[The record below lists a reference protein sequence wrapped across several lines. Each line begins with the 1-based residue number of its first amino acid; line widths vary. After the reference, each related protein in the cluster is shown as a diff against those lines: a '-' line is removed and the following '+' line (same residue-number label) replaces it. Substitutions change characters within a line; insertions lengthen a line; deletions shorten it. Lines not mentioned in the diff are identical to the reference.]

1 MTRPILVGYCPR
13 TADRGPVH
21 FALAAGRA
29 TGAPVLAV
37 AVHSGGTVAAVP
49 VGGELAGQP
58 EAAARAALE
67 PLRAELGPAV
77 EVRAR
82 EALTPASG
90 LTAAAEEAE
99 ARLIVLGSSAR
110 GAVGRVLP
118 GSTAE
123 RVIHGAPCPVAVV
136 PRDYVAR
143 DGGMMTVGVAFA
155 PTTEGR
161 EALRTG
167 ARLAEAA
174 RASLRVIMVLD
185 PSLAERSSPGMLA
198 AAHHEHDLAEDRA
211 GRLRIAAER
220 ELDDAI
226 ADVAATVPVERDVL
240 FQDPAD
246 GLAAASE
253 HLDLLIMG
261 SRAYGP
267 MRAVML
273 GGVSRRVITRAACPV
288 LVLPRGTASA
298 ADELAPSNEGRRV
311 PV

>member
-13 TADRGPVH
+13 TADRGPIH
-21 FALAAGRA
+21 FALAAARA
-29 TGAPVLAV
+29 TSAPVLAV
-37 AVHSGGTVAAVP
+37 AVHSGGMVAGVP
-49 VGGELAGQP
+49 VGAELAGQP
-58 EAAARAALE
+58 EAAARAVLE
-67 PLRAELGPAV
+67 PLRAELGAAV
-77 EVRAR
+77 DVRAR
-82 EALTPASG
+82 EALTAAAG
-90 LTAAAEEAE
+90 LTAAAEEVD
-99 ARLIVLGSSAR
+99 ARLIVLGSSSR
-110 GAVGRVLP
+110 GAIGRVLP

-143 DGGMMTVGVAFA
+143 EGGMMTVGVAFA
-155 PTTEGR
+155 PTPEGR
-161 EALRTG
+161 DALRTG
-167 ARLAEAA
+167 ARLAEVA

-185 PSLAERSSPGMLA
+185 PSLAERTSPGMLA
-198 AAHHEHDLAEDRA
+198 AAHHDHDDAEDRA
-211 GRLRIAAER
+211 GRSRIEAER
-220 ELDDAI
+220 ELDEAI
-226 ADVAATVPVERDVL
+226 ATVSSTVPVERDVL

-288 LVLPRGTASA
+288 LVLPRDIASA
-298 ADELAPSNEGRRV
+298 ADELVPAAEGQRAPA
-311 PV
+311 

>member
-67 PLRAELGPAV
+67 PLRAELGAAV

-90 LTAAAEEAE
+90 LTAAAEETE

-110 GAVGRVLP
+110 GAIGRVLP

-155 PTTEGR
+155 PTPEGR

-185 PSLAERSSPGMLA
+185 PSLAERTSQGMLA
-198 AAHHEHDLAEDRA
+198 AAHHEHDIAEDRA
-211 GRLRIAAER
+211 GQSRIAAEHA
-220 ELDDAI
+220 LDEAI
-226 ADVAATVPVERDVL
+226 AALEATVPVDRDVL

-253 HLDLLIMG
+253 HLDLLVMG

-288 LVLPRGTASA
+288 LVLPRGTDGA
-298 ADELAPSNEGRRV
+298 ADSLVPATDRR
-311 PV
+311 PATA

>member
-13 TADRGPVH
+13 TADRGPIH
-21 FALAAGRA
+21 FALAAARA
-29 TGAPVLAV
+29 TGAPVHAV
-37 AVHSGGTVAAVP
+37 AVHSGGMVAGVP
-49 VGGELAGQP
+49 VGAELAGQP
-58 EAAARAALE
+58 EAAARAVLE
-67 PLRAELGPAV
+67 PLRAELGAAV
-77 EVRAR
+77 DVRAR
-82 EALTPASG
+82 EALTAAAG
-90 LTAAAEEAE
+90 LTAAAEEVD

-110 GAVGRVLP
+110 GAIGRVLP

-143 DGGMMTVGVAFA
+143 EGGMMTVGVAFA
-155 PTTEGR
+155 PTPEGR

-167 ARLAEAA
+167 ARLAQAA

-185 PSLAERSSPGMLA
+185 PSLAERTSPGMLA

-211 GRLRIAAER
+211 GRSRIEAER
-220 ELDDAI
+220 GLDDAI
-226 ADVAATVPVERDVL
+226 ADVADTVPVERDVL

-288 LVLPRGTASA
+288 LVLPRGASA
-298 ADELAPSNEGRRV
+298 ADELMPAAEGLRAPA
-311 PV
+311 